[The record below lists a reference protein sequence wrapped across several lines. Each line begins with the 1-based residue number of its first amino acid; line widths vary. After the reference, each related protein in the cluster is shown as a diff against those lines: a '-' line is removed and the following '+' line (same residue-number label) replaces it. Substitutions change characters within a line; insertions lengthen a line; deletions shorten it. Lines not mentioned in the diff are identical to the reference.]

1 MENPKSLLVVGAINT
16 DLVATMK
23 RAPEAGETITADGFG
38 TFGGGKGAN
47 QAVSAARNGATV
59 FMLGAC
65 GDDANGRTR
74 IDDLKSVGIDT
85 TWVRIDPDYPSG
97 VALIFVEP
105 HGENRIAYVPGA
117 TLHIPVDHCGRC
129 FEAIS
134 PSIVLAANEL
144 PTACLEHLF
153 TVAKTLGSRIILNAT
168 PDPVNANSL
177 LGAVEILIV
186 NEGEA
191 RELLDIGP
199 ESSLDITSVRDLL
212 DFGPS
217 TIVVTL
223 GAQGAIAV
231 TTDGVVTVSPPSV
244 NVVDSTGAGD
254 AFCGAF
260 AASLARDESLE
271 HAVRYGVYAGALAT
285 EIPGAQAS
293 SPTKEAIEYSMV
305 LNHVE
310 LT

>member
-1 MENPKSLLVVGAINT
+1 MDNPKSLLVVGAINT

-23 RAPEAGETITADGFG
+23 RAPEAGETITADGFE

-47 QAVSAARNGATV
+47 QAVSAARNGANV
-59 FMLGAC
+59 LMLGAC
-65 GDDANGRTR
+65 GDDANGRAR
-74 IDDLKSVGIDT
+74 IDDLKAAGIDT
-85 TWVRIDPDYPSG
+85 TWVRIDPDHPSG

-117 TLHIPVDHCGRC
+117 TLNVPVEHCRDC

-134 PSIVLAANEL
+134 PSVVLATNEL
-144 PTACLEHLF
+144 PSACLQHLF
-153 TVAKTLGSRIILNAT
+153 NAANALGSRVILNAT
-168 PDPVNANSL
+168 PEPGTAKSL
-177 LGAVEILIV
+177 LGAVDILIV
-186 NEGEA
+186 NEVEA
-191 RELLDIGP
+191 RELLETGP
-199 ESSLDITSVRDLL
+199 ESELDINTMRDLL
-212 DFGPS
+212 DLGPS
-217 TIVVTL
+217 ANVVTL
-223 GAQGAIAV
+223 GARGAIAI
-231 TTDGVVTVSPPSV
+231 TTDTVVTAVPPRV
-244 NVVDSTGAGD
+244 NVVDTTGAGD

-260 AASLARDESLE
+260 AASLAREESLE
-271 HAVRYGVYAGALAT
+271 QAVRYGVYAGALAT